1 MGFNSGFK
9 GLTIRNEIK
18 EYDKLRSYIFRFIC
32 ATVTLIVEWVE
43 QRGEWNIFTREDVC
57 DVSMCL
63 GKREVAYSISVV
75 GGTPRRQ
82 AFSIK
87 CRISYLW
94 HACGAFQ
101 VGVFSK
107 QELSHSLRCSEHIIM
122 ESNSRLRPRGCI
134 TTDVLLETTIIS
146 RRHKTNLRPL
156 YSSL

>member
-1 MGFNSGFK
+1 MRNCNPYCWVGGTAWRVKYLYKRGCLLRQYVPGQK
-9 GLTIRNEIK
+9 G
-18 EYDKLRSYIFRFIC
+18 SC
-32 ATVTLIVEWVE
+32 
-43 QRGEWNIFTREDVC
+43 
-57 DVSMCL
+57 
-63 GKREVAYSISVV
+63 YSISVV

-94 HACGAFQ
+94 HACGAFP

-134 TTDVLLETTIIS
+134 IADVQLETAIIS

-156 YSSL
+156 SSSL